1 MKRRDF
7 TKGVLAAVGTGL
19 AAADGRAPALAQE
32 KVTLSFLHKWPEP
45 QNIVFFQNAVS
56 AFQTAHPNVTIN
68 MDAVADD
75 PYKEKIR
82 VAMASG
88 EIPDVY
94 FTWVGE
100 YTRQFIR
107 AGRVLDITQYLSAP
121 AWQGRFAPA
130 TLDAYKTDGKIYGV
144 PIEVDAKFMIYNKAL
159 FAKAGIDAPP
169 AEWPTFAGALNKLK
183 AAQITPISFGAQ
195 LAWATVHYIGDLN
208 AKLVPSNVRLAD
220 YTLRAAPEKLFT
232 DPGYVQSLTLYRDF
246 LTNGWFNKSP
256 DAYTH
261 AAARA
266 SFVAGR
272 AGMMYQ
278 ELVEF
283 GRIDGTKLAQDGW
296 DFFPMPAIPDGHAA
310 PGPAHRRTG
319 RFRGFTHLQASGC
332 RDRVPRLSHLAQAGL
347 RVHAHH
353 GPAVCGTGCGQCK
366 QRVAANIARHRRH
379 QQSQGP
385 GTLARHRCREPDR
398 LCLPGR
404 RPGADGRQRYA
415 RGGHGEGAQHG
426 IAGSE
431 GRELSRKEGQAGR

>member
-208 AKLVPSNVRLAD
+208 AKLVPSDVRLAD

-296 DFFPMPAIPDGHAA
+296 DFFPMPAIPDGHGHQDLLTGA
-310 PGPAHRRTG
+310 PDGFVVSPTCKHPDVAIAFLDFLTSPKQGFEFTRITG
-319 RFRGFTHLQASGC
+319 RPSAVLGAVNANNASPQTLRGIDAINKAKGLVLWLDTDVESRIASAFLAGGQGLMDGSDTPEGVMAKVRSTALQ
-332 RDRVPRLSHLAQAGL
+332 VQ
-347 RVHAHH
+347 
-353 GPAVCGTGCGQCK
+353 K
-366 QRVAANIARHRRH
+366 
-379 QQSQGP
+379 
-385 GTLARHRCREPDR
+385 
-398 LCLPGR
+398 
-404 RPGADGRQRYA
+404 
-415 RGGHGEGAQHG
+415 GG
-426 IAGSE
+426 S
-431 GRELSRKEGQAGR
+431 

>member
-208 AKLVPSNVRLAD
+208 AKLVPSDVRLAD

-278 ELVEF
+278 ELVE
-283 GRIDGTKLAQDGW
+283 LAVSTGPSW
-296 DFFPMPAIPDGHAA
+296 HRTAGISFRCRRSLTGMGPRTCS
-310 PGPAHRRTG
+310 PAHRTVSWFHPPASIRMSRSRSSTFSPRPSRASSSRASRAG
-319 RFRGFTHLQASGC
+319 RLRYWVRSMQTTRRRKHCAASTPSTK
-332 RDRVPRLSHLAQAGL
+332 PRAWYFGSTPMSRAGS
-347 RVHAHH
+347 
-353 GPAVCGTGCGQCK
+353 P
-366 QRVAANIARHRRH
+366 
-379 QQSQGP
+379 
-385 GTLARHRCREPDR
+385 
-398 LCLPGR
+398 LPSW
-404 RPGADGRQRYA
+404 PEA
-415 RGGHGEGAQHG
+415 RG
-426 IAGSE
+426 
-431 GRELSRKEGQAGR
+431 